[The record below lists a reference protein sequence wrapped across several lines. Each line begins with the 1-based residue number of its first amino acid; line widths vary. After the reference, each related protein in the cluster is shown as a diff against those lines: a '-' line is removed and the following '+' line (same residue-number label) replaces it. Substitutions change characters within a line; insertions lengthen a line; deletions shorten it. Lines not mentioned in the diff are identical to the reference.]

1 MDNGIIEIDFPESC
15 VLYIRNHRG
24 MPDHHA
30 ARIRFADGQTVT
42 YKVPVIMAQDYTVD
56 SIFEKRLLALLPYR
70 ILRYEHFLKSNSK
83 NSKKLERMLDDYRMI
98 CGKLQQMQ
106 EHEDASGLYV
116 DIIGMINK
124 LADYVIPDGNPAKER
139 LGEIMGGQILKL
151 RSEEL
156 IEEGDLKRAMKT
168 ASNMRKRGASLE
180 EIAEILELPPETIR
194 SWAKEAGL
202 PV

>member
-1 MDNGIIEIDFPESC
+1 
-15 VLYIRNHRG
+15 
-24 MPDHHA
+24 
-30 ARIRFADGQTVT
+30 
-42 YKVPVIMAQDYTVD
+42 
-56 SIFEKRLLALLPYR
+56 
-70 ILRYEHFLKSNSK
+70 
-83 NSKKLERMLDDYRMI
+83 MLDDYRMI

>member
-1 MDNGIIEIDFPESC
+1 
-15 VLYIRNHRG
+15 

-70 ILRYEHFLKSNSK
+70 ILRYEHLLKSNSK